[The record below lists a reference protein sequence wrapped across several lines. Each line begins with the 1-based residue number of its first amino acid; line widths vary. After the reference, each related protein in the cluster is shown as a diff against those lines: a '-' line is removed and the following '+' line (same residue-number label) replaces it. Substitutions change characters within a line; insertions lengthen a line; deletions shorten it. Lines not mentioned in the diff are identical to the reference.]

1 MLDEVNALRVVDHPN
16 TIKCFGFS
24 LESFSSFN
32 IYLEY
37 IKGRPL
43 DEAYFLEPSE
53 ELLLYWLFQL
63 CLGLLHLEEKGI
75 IHRDLKPK
83 NILVNEQ
90 GLVKIV
96 DFGIAKIA
104 CNTHSS
110 IVGSLCYIAPEVILS
125 KYETIYCSCV
135 CHASDIWSL
144 GVIFYELTHRRLP
157 FDIPNNYCDS
167 KQKVLRDICFG
178 SIAVSR
184 SCCSEDL
191 AAILERMLRRN
202 P

>member
-1 MLDEVNALRVVDHPN
+1 MCTWSLLGTCIAHARKYRCLTQIQLPLSSSLTYLLDEVNALRVVDHPN
-16 TIKCFGFS
+16 TIKCIGFS

-43 DEAYFLEPSE
+43 DEAYFMEPNE

-63 CLGLLHLEEKGI
+63 CLGLLHLEEKSI

-83 NILVNEQ
+83 NILVNER

-104 CNTHSS
+104 CNNHSS
-110 IVGSLCYIAPEVILS
+110 IVGSLCYIAPEVILN
-125 KYETIYCSCV
+125 K
-135 CHASDIWSL
+135 
-144 GVIFYELTHRRLP
+144 
-157 FDIPNNYCDS
+157 
-167 KQKVLRDICFG
+167 
-178 SIAVSR
+178 
-184 SCCSEDL
+184 
-191 AAILERMLRRN
+191 
-202 P
+202 